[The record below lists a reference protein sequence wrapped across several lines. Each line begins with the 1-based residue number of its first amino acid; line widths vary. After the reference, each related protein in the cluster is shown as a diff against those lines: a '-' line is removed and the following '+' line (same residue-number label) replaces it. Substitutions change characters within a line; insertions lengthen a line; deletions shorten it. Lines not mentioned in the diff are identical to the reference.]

1 MKPLISYQQTLEILT
16 QVAHKHLWQ
25 VQQKVSISA
34 ALNHLSAETVAS
46 QIQVPPFDNSAMDG
60 FAVVAGDVNEQIKK
74 HGSVSLPITGRIQA
88 GDSDDVSAEMKG
100 SYMPQ
105 AWEIMTGAPVPK
117 GFDAV
122 VPVEIVRSSGHEVIF
137 CTPIKVGQNIRKA
150 GTDYDEGQSVLAHN
164 QIIQAQ
170 HIMAL
175 ATVGVKSI
183 AIKKAVPVALFSTG
197 NELSDEKESCGL
209 EAGKIHNSNQPY
221 LRAYLS
227 QIDCDVTFEANC
239 QDDENAF
246 ELLLNQAAEKQ
257 VKIIVSTGAVS
268 MGRYDFIPSILKKR
282 GATVH
287 FHKAKVRPGKPI
299 LFAELPDGTLYF
311 GLPGNPIAAA
321 SGARFFLTPLLR
333 MMKGMPDELTLR
345 AKTIT
350 DIDKKKGFRTFAKAR
365 LSISETG
372 QLQAEMLTG
381 QGSFQ
386 THSFAE
392 SNCWLV
398 LPEESEHIAA
408 GEYLAVLPMIP
419 GSLSVS

>member
-16 QVAHKHLWQ
+16 
-25 VQQKVSISA
+25 KV
-34 ALNHLSAETVAS
+34 ALNHPWDQQQTVDLPLALNHMTAAPVNS
-46 QIQVPPFDNSAMDG
+46 PIQVPSFDNSAMDG
-60 FAVVAGDVNEQIKK
+60 FAVVTSEVNEQLQQQSKA
-74 HGSVSLPITGRIQA
+74 SLGITGRIQA
-88 GDSDDVSAEMKG
+88 GDSDDVSVSRGLTA
-100 SYMPQ
+100 PAQ

-122 VPVEIVRSSGHEVIF
+122 VPVEAVHVDGDQVIF
-137 CTPIKVGQNIRKA
+137 EKTVELGQNIRKA
-150 GTDYDEGQSVLAHN
+150 GTDYDIGQPVVGVN
-164 QIIQAQ
+164 QVIQAQ

-175 ATVGVKSI
+175 ATVGVKKISV
-183 AIKKAVPVALFSTG
+183 KKPVPVALFSTG
-197 NELSDEKESCGL
+197 NELSDDENSSGL
-209 EAGKIHNSNQPY
+209 AAGKIHNSNQPF

-239 QDDENAF
+239 QDDEAAF

-257 VKIIVSTGAVS
+257 VKVIISTGAVS

-333 MMKGMPDELTLR
+333 MIKGMPPEATIL
-345 AKTIT
+345 AKTMCN
-350 DIDKKKGFRTFAKAR
+350 IDKKQGFRTFAKAQ
-365 LSISETG
+365 LSLSKTG
-372 QLQAEMLTG
+372 QLQANMLTG

-398 LPEESEHIAA
+398 LPEEAEHIAA

-419 GSLSVS
+419 GSLTVS

>member
-16 QVAHKHLWQ
+16 KVAHNHKWDK
-25 VQQKVSISA
+25 QQTVA
-34 ALNHLSAETVAS
+34 LPLALNHMSAVPVKAT
-46 QIQVPPFDNSAMDG
+46 IQVPSFDNSAMDG
-60 FAVVAGDVNEQIKK
+60 FAVVAEDVNQLIQQ
-74 HGSVSLPITGRIQA
+74 HGTAKLKITGRIQA
-88 GDSDDVSAEMKG
+88 GDSDEVRIENSEA
-100 SYMPQ
+100 Q
-105 AWEIMTGAPVPK
+105 AWEIMTGAPVPQ

-122 VPVEIVRSSGHEVIF
+122 VPVEAVHTEGDYVTFEKAV
-137 CTPIKVGQNIRKA
+137 KLNQNIRKA
-150 GTDYDEGQSVLAHN
+150 GTDYDFGQAVVGAN
-164 QIIQAQ
+164 QVIQAQ

-175 ATVGVKSI
+175 ATVGVKNI
-183 AIKKAVPVALFSTG
+183 DIKQPVPVALFSTG
-197 NELSDEKESCGL
+197 NELSDDTATADL
-209 EAGKIHNSNQPY
+209 AAGKIHNSNQPY

-227 QIDCDVTFEANC
+227 QVDCDVTFEANC
-239 QDDENAF
+239 QDDETAF

-333 MMKGMPDELTLR
+333 MMKGMPAESTLR
-345 AKTIT
+345 AKTTT
-350 DIDKKKGFRTFAKAR
+350 DINKKKGFRTFAKAR
-365 LSISETG
+365 LNLSDTG

-398 LPEESEHIAA
+398 LPEEAEHITA